1 MKCLARLGDTR
12 KMIEFAQLARD
23 PNLFVLAA
31 NYLRSALTWQNDP
44 AILKAIVTFYRKARK
59 LEPLSNFFVECS
71 NHTIDSSGDY
81 HRGIGLL
88 GEALKQLAAN
98 TKVDTTDLEQM
109 IRHRA
114 IKIKSF
120 IDLREQSRDNRI
132 GTISEVESL
141 LASVQSDD
149 NHPVRI
155 SDVAGLLVE
164 FHAQND
170 VTNALEYARLIQKM
184 QQGSLSDFISG
195 ATIQKLK
202 NSKET
207 DSTTSFNSDEIV
219 ENIR

>member
-1 MKCLARLGDTR
+1 MKL
-12 KMIEFAQLARD
+12 
-23 PNLFVLAA
+23 
-31 NYLRSALTWQNDP
+31 
-44 AILKAIVTFYRKARK
+44 
-59 LEPLSNFFVECS
+59 
-71 NHTIDSSGDY
+71 
-81 HRGIGLL
+81 
-88 GEALKQLAAN
+88 
-98 TKVDTTDLEQM
+98 
-109 IRHRA
+109 HRA
-114 IKIKSF
+114 MKIKAF
-120 IDLREQSRDNRI
+120 IGRLYIDYYRLYFILDLREQSRDNPI

-170 VTNALEYARLIQKM
+170 VTKALEYARLIQKM

-207 DSTTSFNSDEIV
+207 ASTTSFNSDEIV
-219 ENIR
+219 ENIRDYR